1 MKKKAL
7 GKGLKAFLPDDY
19 GILKEE
25 RYTELEI
32 DRLVPNPHQPR
43 MNFREEAIEELAQ
56 SIKETGVLQ
65 PLVVVP
71 GENDYFYIVVGERRW
86 RAAQKI
92 GLQRLPVIIR
102 KLSKAQQLEASLVEN
117 LQREDLNPLEVALAY
132 QKMIDELG
140 YTQQEVAEKVGKD
153 RASVTNYLRLLKL
166 PPEIKAFL
174 MEAQLTMGHARAL
187 LALEETDLQIALAR
201 KIIKQGLSVREVEK
215 LIQKLK
221 SQPSPP
227 QKEAPAP
234 PDPDL
239 LAAQEELIQTLGTK
253 VAISGTL
260 EKGVIKIYYYSTD
273 DLNRVFDKIKGAK

>member
-32 DRLVPNPHQPR
+32 DRLAPNPHQPR
-43 MNFREEAIEELAQ
+43 MNFKEEAIEELAQ

-92 GLQRLPVIIR
+92 GLRLPVIIR

-132 QKMIDELG
+132 QKMIDELS

-174 MEAQLTMGHARAL
+174 MEGQLTMGHARAL

-215 LIQKLK
+215 LIQKMK
-221 SQPSPP
+221 AQPSSPK
-227 QKEAPAP
+227 KETPTP
-234 PDPDL
+234 SDPDL

-260 EKGVIKIYYYSTD
+260 KKGVIKIYYYSTD

>member
-32 DRLVPNPHQPR
+32 DRLVPNPYQPR
-43 MNFREEAIEELAQ
+43 MTFKEEAIDELAR
-56 SIKETGVLQ
+56 SIKETGILQ

-71 GENDYFYIVVGERRW
+71 GENDLFYIVVGERRW

-92 GLQRLPVIIR
+92 GLQHLPVIIR

-132 QKMIDELG
+132 QKMIEELG
-140 YTQQEVAEKVGKD
+140 YTQQEVAEKVGKE
-153 RASVTNYLRLLKL
+153 RASVANYLRLLKL

-174 MEAQLTMGHARAL
+174 MEGRLSMGHARAL
-187 LALEETDLQIALAR
+187 LALEEADLQISLAR
-201 KIIKQGLSVREVEK
+201 KIIKHNLSVREVEK
-215 LIQKLK
+215 IIQKINAPP
-221 SQPSPP
+221 PSK
-227 QKEAPAP
+227 KETHPT

-239 LAAQEELIQTLGTK
+239 LAAQEQLIHSLGTK
-253 VAISGTL
+253 VTISGTL
-260 EKGVIKIYYYSTD
+260 EKGVIKIYYYSAD
-273 DLNRVFDKIKGAK
+273 DLNRLFDKIKGAK